1 MVLPTNHIKMKTTLI
16 CLLTLLVSLKGI
28 SQDSKLTVAILGD
41 QTIAEVNINTDEFMT
56 GIKALM
62 DMVEEEGKALPESY
76 SLAVMVTLH
85 KDADAGFE
93 VYSKPMLDPGKVSA
107 MLKKFRMVK
116 MGRAKFIDF
125 PVVIGFNVGE
135 NFKKIEI
142 ESPHDKI
149 VKEYEEANLAQKVL
163 LNKQWAAEHLPI
175 LIAFESGV
183 EDKFKG
189 VKDFGVQLSKLDFS
203 KKQDIKKLTDNNHNY
218 WRATMEMSS
227 GNLLIP
233 LTKILMLM
241 SQGEFD
247 YAYKFA
253 EILPMFSEN
262 GTAATG
268 YLREINW
275 RLGIFNTQLEQEIG
289 KGIALHDNGDYEGA
303 ISVYK
308 AILNQYPNSAWTMY
322 EVYFSGN
329 AKDIQEGK
337 VELEDRAEWDK
348 AKIAV
353 YGANPL
359 YNMDIRAN
367 TGKEAYLLYRRFE
380 MSTLFKNKDERL
392 KDVFEYADIAMD
404 LGVYDFAAQLFWLTA
419 NYDKDASEKS
429 LMRYMYCLEKL
440 GVKDLKDNFN
450 YDFEKVFKAI
460 EKEKEDEMKNS
471 QAYQQMK
478 KS

>member
-1 MVLPTNHIKMKTTLI
+1 M
-16 CLLTLLVSLKGI
+16 LLVSLTGF

-41 QTIAEVNINTDEFMT
+41 QTIAEVNIDTDEFMT

-62 DMVEEEGKALPESY
+62 DKVEEEGSALPESY
-76 SLAVMVTLH
+76 RLAVMVTLH
-85 KDADAGFE
+85 KDADADFE
-93 VYSKPMLDPGKVSA
+93 VYSKPMLGVDKVNA
-107 MLKKFRMVK
+107 ILKKLRAVK

-125 PVVIGFNVGE
+125 PVAIGFNVGK
-135 NFKKIEI
+135 NFEEIEI
-142 ESPHDKI
+142 ALPYDKI
-149 VKEYEEANLAQKVL
+149 VKEYEEADLAQKVL
-163 LNKQWAAEHLPI
+163 LNKQWAAERLPV
-175 LIAFESGV
+175 LIAFESSV

-189 VKDFGVQLSKLDFS
+189 VKDFGVELSKLDFS
-203 KKQDIKKLTDNNHNY
+203 KKQNIKSLTDNNHNY

-227 GNLLIP
+227 GNLIIP
-233 LTKILMLM
+233 VTKILMLM

-262 GTAATG
+262 TATATV
-268 YLREINW
+268 YLREINQ
-275 RLGIFNTQLEQEIG
+275 RLGIFDDQLQQEIG
-289 KGIALHDNGDYEGA
+289 KGIVLHDKGSYDDA
-303 ISVYK
+303 IAVYK
-308 AILNQYPNSAWTMY
+308 AILSQYPNSAWTMY
-322 EVYFSGN
+322 EVYFSEN
-329 AKDIQEGK
+329 AKGVKEGK
-337 VELEDRAEWDK
+337 VKLEDKAEWDR
-348 AKIAV
+348 AKIAI

-359 YNMDIRAN
+359 YNMDVRAN

-429 LMRYMYCLEKL
+429 LLRYMYCLEKL
-440 GVKDLKDNFN
+440 GVKNLKDNFN
-450 YDFEKVFKAI
+450 YDYKEAFMTI

-471 QAYQQMK
+471 QAYQEMK
-478 KS
+478 N

>member
-1 MVLPTNHIKMKTTLI
+1 MKTTLI
-16 CLLTLLVSLKGI
+16 CLLTLLVSLTGF

-41 QTIAEVNINTDEFMT
+41 QTIAEVNIDTDEFMT

-62 DMVEEEGKALPESY
+62 DKVEEEGNALPESY
-76 SLAVMVTLH
+76 RLAVMVTLH
-85 KDADAGFE
+85 KDADADFE
-93 VYSKPMLDPGKVSA
+93 VYSKPMLDVDKVNA
-107 MLKKFRMVK
+107 MLKKLRAVK

-125 PVVIGFNVGE
+125 PVAIGFNVGK
-135 NFKKIEI
+135 NFEEIEI
-142 ESPHDKI
+142 VSPYDKI
-149 VKEYEEANLAQKVL
+149 VKEYEEADLAQKVL
-163 LNKQWAAEHLPI
+163 LNKQWAAEHLPV
-175 LIAFESGV
+175 LIAFESSV

-189 VKDFGVQLSKLDFS
+189 VKDFGVELSKLDFS
-203 KKQDIKKLTDNNHNY
+203 KKQNIKSLTDNNHNY

-227 GNLLIP
+227 GNLIIP
-233 LTKILMLM
+233 VTKILMLM

-262 GTAATG
+262 TTTATV
-268 YLREINW
+268 YLREINQ
-275 RLGIFNTQLEQEIG
+275 RLGIFDDLLQQEIG
-289 KGIALHDNGDYEGA
+289 KGIVLHDKGSYDDA
-303 ISVYK
+303 IVVYK
-308 AILNQYPNSAWTMY
+308 AILSQYPNSAWTMY
-322 EVYFSGN
+322 EVYFSEN
-329 AKDIQEGK
+329 AKGVKEGK
-337 VELEDRAEWDK
+337 VKLEDRAEWDN
-348 AKIAV
+348 AKIAI

-429 LMRYMYCLEKL
+429 LLRYMYCLERL
-440 GVKDLKDNFN
+440 GIKDLKDNFN
-450 YDFEKVFKAI
+450 YDYQEAFITI
-460 EKEKEDEMKNS
+460 EKEKEDVMKNS
-471 QAYQQMK
+471 QAYQEMK
-478 KS
+478 N